1 MLNKNI
7 NIPFIGISVIAVVG
21 VIWSAA
27 NFFNIRN
34 GMVLKKSNIYTAEID
49 AAALESDRQVLL
61 AAESDV
67 SFLAQSDILSG
78 ETDQALDDISE
89 SSDAVFDEESLNDE
103 ALAADI
109 SGDISALDGRVLQNE
124 VDQSMNDIVQF

>member
-34 GMVLKKSNIYTAEID
+34 GMVLKKSDISAAEID

-67 SFLAQSDILSG
+67 SFLAQSDVLS
-78 ETDQALDDISE
+78 EEADQALDDISE
-89 SSDAVFDEESLNDE
+89 SSDAVFDEKSLIDE
-103 ALAADI
+103 ASAADI
-109 SGDISALDGRVLQNE
+109 SGDISALDDGVFQKE
-124 VDQSMNDIVQF
+124 VDQSMNDIAQF